1 MRDIWEEKQAEGSIP
16 IRESLRKSMSD
27 ETVQFREARPSDVDE
42 AAPLIYSS
50 GPAAFD
56 FVFSRKAE
64 QSLEFLYF
72 AFLDGAGEMGYKNH
86 IVGEQNGKV
95 IAIGATFDGS
105 TGFPFFLSAARQI
118 ISFYGFSCL
127 PAIIRGLQ
135 VEQIVQPPKGRL
147 HYIAHLGVRP
157 DMQGK
162 GIGSKLIEHFLKL
175 GRKEGRTQAALDVS
189 ILNPRAQALYERFGF
204 QVTKHLNST
213 LQAIPSHN
221 RMEKAL

>member
-1 MRDIWEEKQAEGSIP
+1 MPGIWERKRDEDSIA
-16 IRESLRKSMSD
+16 IRESLRKRMSD
-27 ETVQFREARPSDVDE
+27 ETVQFREASPGDVEE
-42 AAPLIYSS
+42 AVPLIHSS

-56 FVFSRKAE
+56 FVFSRKAG
-64 QSLEFLYF
+64 QSLEFLHF

-95 IAIGATFDGS
+95 VAIGAAFDGS

-127 PAIIRGLQ
+127 PAMIRGLQ
-135 VEQIVQPPKGRL
+135 VEQMIEPPKGRL

-162 GIGSKLIEHFLKL
+162 GVGSKLVEHLL
-175 GRKEGRTQAALDVS
+175 ERGRKEGRTQAALDVS
-189 ILNPRAQALYERFGF
+189 TINPRAQALYERFGF
-204 QVTKHLNST
+204 QVTKHNNST
-213 LQAIPSHN
+213 LPGVPSHN
-221 RMEKAL
+221 RMERAL